1 MFDVKK
7 IREDFPI
14 FKNNPNLIYFDSAAT
29 SQKPKIVIDT
39 INEFYESY
47 NSNIHRGVYS
57 LSLEASRRY
66 EEAHLKVAELINAEK
81 NEIIFT
87 KNATEAI
94 NLVAYSYALNNLKEG
109 DEILTTIMEHHSN
122 FLPWKKIADLKGAK
136 LKFIYINKNTYELE
150 FDEKMINERTKIVAL
165 CFVSNFLGTIN
176 PVKEIA
182 KVAKE
187 KGAIVILDA
196 AQAVPHLKINVKE
209 IGADFIAASGH
220 KMLGPSGTGFL
231 WGKKE
236 LLEKMEPFIF
246 GGGAIKDVKIDRVK
260 WEDIPWKFEAGTPN
274 ICGGIALGEAAE
286 YLKKIGMEKVFEHEK
301 NLLSYFFEKVKEIEE
316 VEIYG
321 PDLSKRA
328 GVIPFNIKGID
339 SHDVAGMLDSEGICV
354 RSGRHCTHPLLDFLG
369 IESSVRASFYIYND
383 YEEIDRFIESLK
395 RIISYIK

>member
-1 MFDVKK
+1 MFNVKK

-81 NEIIFT
+81 DEIIFT
-87 KNATEAI
+87 KNATEAL
-94 NLVAYSYALNNLKEG
+94 NLVAYSYAFYNLKEG

-136 LKFIYINKNTYELE
+136 LKFLYINKNTYELE
-150 FDEKMINERTKIVAL
+150 FDEKMINEKTKIVAL

-176 PVKEIA
+176 PVKEIS
-182 KVAKE
+182 KIAKE
-187 KGAIVILDA
+187 KGATVILDA
-196 AQAVPHLKINVKE
+196 AQAVPHLKIDVKE

-246 GGGAIKDVKIDRVK
+246 GGGAIKDVKVDSVK

-286 YLKKIGMEKVFEHEK
+286 YLKNIGMEKVFEHEK
-301 NLLSYFFEKVKEIEE
+301 NLLSYFFEKVKEIDEI
-316 VEIYG
+316 EIYG
-321 PDLSKRA
+321 PDLNKRV
-328 GVIPFNIKGID
+328 GVIPFNIKGAD

-354 RSGRHCTHPLLDFLG
+354 RSGRHCTHPLLDFLE